1 MKKTEN
7 FSSPLFLCAAF
18 LFANC
23 LLPITN
29 CFGQARKY
37 SNEFLSIGVG
47 ARALAMSN
55 AQVATVGDATAG
67 FWNPAGLVR
76 VKGNLQLALMHTS
89 YFGGIANYDYGSLAI
104 PADATSTIG
113 FSVIRFGVD
122 NIPDTTELLEP
133 DGSVNYDKVKPF
145 SIADYA
151 FYFSYS
157 KSSKVAGFS
166 YGGNAKVIHRIAGE
180 FANSWGFGID
190 LGAQYHK
197 DKWSFGVLGKDIT
210 STFNAWSFNTE
221 KFADV
226 FAATGNEIPKNSLE
240 LTLPKLIPG
249 IAYTTDLSKKFSL
262 TTALDVDLTFDGQRN
277 VVISSDPVS
286 ADPHFGFEL
295 GFDRFLFLRGGIG
308 NIQTIKELSGAKTTV
323 AQPNIGIGIKL
334 KNLTIDYAL
343 TYLGSTSESLGSI
356 YSNIFS
362 LKLDIFRKSIKNKNE

>member
-1 MKKTEN
+1 MKKVIFLSAVGILAAVN
-7 FSSPLFLCAAF
+7 F
-18 LFANC
+18 
-23 LLPITN
+23 T
-29 CFGQARKY
+29 FGQARKY

-67 FWNPAGLVR
+67 FWNPSGLVN
-76 VKGNLQLALMHTS
+76 VKGNIQIAAMHTS
-89 YFGGIANYDYGSLAI
+89 YFAGIANFDYGSLAV
-104 PADATSTIG
+104 PVDATSTIG
-113 FSVIRFGVD
+113 FSIIRFGVD

-166 YGGNAKVIHRIAGE
+166 YGGNAKVIHRIAGD

-190 LGAQYHK
+190 LGAQYKK
-197 DKWSFGVLGKDIT
+197 DKWSFGLMGKDIT

-221 KFADV
+221 QFADV
-226 FAATGNEIPKNSLE
+226 FAATGNEIPQNSLE

-249 IAYTTDLSKKFSL
+249 VAYTTDLSKKFSL
-262 TTALDVDLTFDGQRN
+262 TTALDLDVTFDGQRN
-277 VVISSDPVS
+277 VVVSSDPIS
-286 ADPHFGFEL
+286 IDPHAGFEL
-295 GFDRFLFLRGGIG
+295 GFDKFIFLRGGIG
-308 NIQTIKELSGAKTTV
+308 NIQKVKELSGRKTTV
-323 AQPNIGIGIKL
+323 AQPNVGIGIKL

-343 TYLGSTSESLGSI
+343 TYLGSTSESLGSV
-356 YSNIFS
+356 YSNVFS
-362 LKLDIFRKSIKNKNE
+362 LKLDIYKQSK